1 MFKPGDLLFQSATS
15 SIIKEKDGT
24 YTDVK
29 TTEIY
34 SNFNTWLRENTGPY
48 TIAFSSAEVEEEHE
62 DPVSLIQK
70 AASRFAK
77 CKTMGHRF
85 DCAEEA
91 FYVCRGSPEIC
102 LLYSHLRTLIMEMAM
117 TFLLY
122 DDIAAHPVWLHCAQ
136 EAARILRTFSE
147 EGV

>member
-29 TTEIY
+29 TTETY
-34 SNFNTWLRENTGPY
+34 PTFTTWLRENTGPY

-62 DPVSLIQK
+62 DPVPVIQK
-70 AASRFAK
+70 AFSRFAK
-77 CKTMGHRF
+77 CKTMGNRF

-91 FYVCRGSPEIC
+91 FYVVRGSPEIC
-102 LLYSHLRTLIMEMAM
+102 LLYSHLRPLIMEMVMA
-117 TFLLY
+117 FLLY
-122 DDIAAHPVWLHCAQ
+122 DDIAAHPVWLSSSQ
-136 EAARILRTFSE
+136 ETAHSTL
-147 EGV
+147 